1 MNLNQNK
8 IKHLVLS
15 GGGQTMLQTL
25 GVIQELEKNNFIKRE
40 NIKTIYATSA
50 GAVVAALFSLDFDW
64 DTINDFMIK
73 RPWQDVFP
81 IKVQS
86 IFDAYTNKGIF
97 TQIVFEKFMKP
108 LLDAKDLSM
117 EITLKEFYEYSNV
130 ENHFF
135 TFEMNEFELEDISYL
150 SHPDLSL
157 IKALQMTCAI
167 PVLIT
172 PVCIENKCYI
182 DGGMVCNY
190 PVSHCTKRNKDV
202 NEILG
207 IKNNCDDGVI
217 NNHINSESNLLDFI
231 MSFFFKLIYSFSTTN
246 KQEKLPNEILCNTS
260 IMSIST
266 LKSVIYSMK
275 KRKELLENGIETAK
289 EYMSLLPKNTNT
301 NND

>member
-1 MNLNQNK
+1 MINTEI

-25 GVIQELEKNNFIKRE
+25 GVIQQLEINNFIKRE

-50 GAVVAALFSLDFDW
+50 GAVVAVLITLHFDW

-73 RPWQDVFP
+73 RPWHDVFP

-117 EITLKEFYEYSNV
+117 EITLKELYEYSKV
-130 ENHFF
+130 EIHFF
-135 TFEMNEFELEDISYL
+135 TFEINEFELEDISYL
-150 SHPDLSL
+150 THPDLSL
-157 IKALQMTCAI
+157 IKSLQMTCAI
-167 PVLIT
+167 PVLVT
-172 PVCIENKCYI
+172 PVCIDNKCYI

-190 PVSHCTKRNKDV
+190 PVSHCVEKNKDIT
-202 NEILG
+202 EILG
-207 IKNNCDDGVI
+207 IKNKYDDGIV
-217 NNHINSESNLLDFI
+217 NNHINSDSTLLDFI

-246 KQEKLPNEILCNTS
+246 KQQKIPNEIICNAS
-260 IMSIST
+260 IMSINT
-266 LKSVIYSMK
+266 LKSAIYSMEI
-275 KRKELLENGIETAK
+275 RKELLESGIETAK
-289 EYMSLLPKNTNT
+289 EYIKTLQENENT
-301 NND
+301 

>member
-1 MNLNQNK
+1 MTTPLT

-25 GVIQELEKNNFIKRE
+25 GIIQELEKNNIIQRE

-50 GAVVAALFSLDFDW
+50 GAVVATLLSLPFDW

-73 RPWQDVFP
+73 RPWHDVFP
-81 IKVQS
+81 INVQY

-97 TQIVFEKFMKP
+97 THKVFEKFMKP
-108 LLDAKDLSM
+108 LLDAKDLSL
-117 EITLKEFYEYSNV
+117 EITLKEFYEYSNI
-130 ENHFF
+130 EIHFF
-135 TFEMNEFELEDISYL
+135 TFEINEFELEDISYL
-150 SHPDLSL
+150 THPELSL

-167 PVLIT
+167 PVLVT

-190 PVSHCTKRNKDV
+190 PVSHCIEKNKDI

-207 IKNNCDDGVI
+207 IKNKYDDKII

-231 MSFFFKLIYSFSTTN
+231 MSFLFKLIYSFSTTN
-246 KQEKLPNEILCNTS
+246 KQKKLNNEILCNAS
-260 IMSIST
+260 IMSIRT
-266 LKSVIYSMK
+266 LKSAIYSMDI
-275 KRKELLENGIETAK
+275 RKELWESGIQTAREFVQK
-289 EYMSLLPKNTNT
+289 I
-301 NND
+301 